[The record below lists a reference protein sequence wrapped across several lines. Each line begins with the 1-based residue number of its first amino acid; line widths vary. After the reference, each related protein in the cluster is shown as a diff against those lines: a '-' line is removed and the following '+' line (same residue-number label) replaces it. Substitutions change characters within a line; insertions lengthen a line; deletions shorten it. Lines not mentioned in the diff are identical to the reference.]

1 MVIDRQQKYRQM
13 AAQGKYQRLY
23 THLCSLAAKE
33 WKVSFSEIES
43 ILGFDLPPS
52 ARLHRPWWA
61 NQGGG
66 NGHSQALA
74 WTAAGWETAVVDMD
88 AETLLLRRR
97 PSETPRK
104 LELDELWP
112 VHRVGTWPAGLSL
125 RREDLYEERV

>member
-1 MVIDRQQKYRQM
+1 MAIDRQQKYRQM
-13 AAQGKYQRLY
+13 AAQSKYQRLY

-66 NGHSQALA
+66 NGHSQASPGPLPDGRRQRWTWIQRRCCSDAGPPRPLA
-74 WTAAGWETAVVDMD
+74 GSNSTIC
-88 AETLLLRRR
+88 
-97 PSETPRK
+97 
-104 LELDELWP
+104 
-112 VHRVGTWPAGLSL
+112 GLSIAW
-125 RREDLYEERV
+125 ERGQQD